1 MSKGLVSRFILP
13 LLGVLAAFTPF
24 ARTAV
29 QNRIVSNIDENSRV
43 SLQHTVS
50 PRALAARDNGSAPGN
65 QTLSTLTMH
74 FGMTPA
80 QQVALTQLLVDLQ
93 NPSSPKYHQ
102 WLTPEQFRAQF
113 GLSASDLAKITSWL
127 TKQGFTI
134 TGTARSSTFVTF
146 TGTVAQVQQAFGT
159 SIHSVSIDG
168 EQHIA
173 NLTDPVLP
181 AAIAGVVSNISGLN
195 DFKVKSRA
203 RVRAVPAPNA
213 VRPQYTSSISGS
225 HYIAPGDFNTIYDI
239 NPLLQSS
246 FNGSGVTIAV
256 MGQTDIS
263 LADVAAFRSASGL
276 TANIPTVKVYGQD
289 PGTVAADLDEA
300 QLDVEWS
307 GAVAP
312 SASILFVTS
321 TDVLNTSLV
330 QAIDNKVAP
339 IISISYG
346 LCENAASVASLDSFN
361 QLFQQANAYGIT
373 IVGPAGDSGATDCDA
388 QVATAA
394 QGLAV
399 DFPASSPFVTG
410 AGGTMFNEGT
420 TTGATQYWSANNGTD
435 SGSAISYIPETVWN
449 ETSATNGLSAGGGG
463 ASAFFGKPSWQVGTG
478 VPADFSRDVPDIA
491 LNSASGHDG
500 YLFCSSGSCT
510 NGYRDAAGN
519 LNVVG
524 GTSVAAP
531 TFAGILALVEQK
543 IGPGS
548 TGAYGVG
555 NANPTIYGMANSTY
569 YNTVFHDITT
579 GTNASPCYVG
589 TANCPN
595 GGSIGYTATQG
606 YDLATGWGSVDV
618 FNFANT
624 WSLVTPTGDSTTNCT
639 PVTTAAPSPANPCPL
654 LSMTTVALPSGT
666 PQCGTTAGGN
676 VTLNVTV
683 ANASQ
688 GTGTPPTPTGTV
700 QLLVDGKPVTGATA
714 MLSGGTATLTL
725 NTASL
730 TSGGHNVSVAYSGD
744 TAFRESKGTLLN
756 ASNTNTSTIALFDVV
771 SATQA
776 DFSLTPC
783 ISNVTVVRGGT
794 APGVTFTFTPFN
806 GFQGSIAVSTVVD
819 TPVSASYTFS
829 VNPVVINSSAA
840 GTTSLVLTASQTS
853 SKTTTGMLK
862 LASTTPPAKTKP
874 WYIAGSGASLACLIL
889 VASPRRRRRFGALV
903 VVLLSVAAL
912 SASGCGGS
920 SSSSSGS
927 GGSGGGT
934 PPPVVTDAAPGT
946 YNITVTGVATT
957 PTGNI
962 VHSTTVVF
970 TVQ

>member
-1 MSKGLVSRFILP
+1 MSKGLVSRFVFP

-24 ARTAV
+24 AHTAV
-29 QNRIVSNIDENSRV
+29 QNRIVANIDENSRV

-50 PRALAARDNGSAPGN
+50 PRALAARDIGSAPGN

-74 FGMTPA
+74 FGMTSA
-80 QQVALTQLLVDLQ
+80 QQAALTQLLVDLQ

-102 WLTPEQFRAQF
+102 WLTPEQFKAQF

-134 TGTARSSTFVTF
+134 TSTARSSTFVTF

-159 SIHSVSIDG
+159 SIHNVSIDG

-203 RVRAVPAPNA
+203 RVRTVPAPSA
-213 VRPQYTSSISGS
+213 VRPQYTSSMTGT

-246 FNGSGVTIAV
+246 VNGSGVTIAV
-256 MGQTDIS
+256 VGQTDIS

-276 TANIPTVKVYGQD
+276 PANNPTVKVYGQD
-289 PGTVAADLDEA
+289 PGTVAADVDEA

-307 GAVAP
+307 GAIAP
-312 SASILFVTS
+312 SASIIFATS

-330 QAIDNKVAP
+330 QAIDNKLAP

-346 LCENAASVASLDSFN
+346 LCESSATVAALNSFN
-361 QLFQQANAYGIT
+361 QLFQQANSYGIT
-373 IVGPAGDSGATDCDA
+373 IVGPAGDSGATDCDFSTA
-388 QVATAA
+388 SAT

-410 AGGTMFNEGT
+410 AGGTMFNEGN
-420 TTGATQYWSANNGTD
+420 TTGATQYWSASNGTD

-449 ETSATNGLSAGGGG
+449 ETSTANGLSAGGGG
-463 ASAFFGKPSWQVGTG
+463 ASAFFGKPSWQIGTG
-478 VPADFSRDVPDIA
+478 VPTDFSRDVPDIA
-491 LNSASGHDG
+491 LNSASSHDG

-510 NGYRDAAGN
+510 NGYRDAQGN

-555 NANPTIYGMANSTY
+555 NANPTIYGVANSTY
-569 YNTVFHDITT
+569 YNTAFHDITT
-579 GTNASPCYVG
+579 GTNASPCTVG

-595 GGSIGYTATQG
+595 GGSIGYTAAQG

-639 PVTTAAPSPANPCPL
+639 PVTTAVPSPANPCPL
-654 LSMTTVALPSGT
+654 LSVTTVTLPSST
-666 PQCGTTAGGN
+666 PQCGNSGGGN
-676 VTLNVTV
+676 VTFNISV
-683 ANASQ
+683 ANASI
-688 GTGTPPTPTGTV
+688 GTGNPPTPTGTV
-700 QLLVDGKPVTGATA
+700 QLLVDGVAMGSPVALSSATA
-714 MLSGGTATLTL
+714 ALTL
-725 NTASL
+725 NTGSL
-730 TSGGHNVSVAYSGD
+730 SSGGHNVSVAYSGD
-744 TAFRESKGTLLN
+744 TKFRESKGTLQN
-756 ASNTNTSTIALFDVV
+756 ASGTIALFDVV
-771 SATQA
+771 STTKA

-783 ISNVTVVRGGT
+783 IANVTVARGGT
-794 APGVTFTFTPFN
+794 APGITLTLTPFN
-806 GFQGSIAVSTVVD
+806 GFQGSIALSSVVD

-862 LASTTPPAKTKP
+862 VASTTPPARTKP

-889 VASPRRRRRFGALV
+889 VALPRRRRRFGALV

-912 SASGCGGS
+912 SASGCGGGS
-920 SSSSSGS
+920 SSSSSG
-927 GGSGGGT
+927 GGGGT
-934 PPPVVTDAAPGT
+934 TPPVVTNATPGT

-957 PTGNI
+957 STGNI